1 MHDTYTY
8 THPDGTV
15 ERCTQRTY
23 YRRLADGPP
32 ARPPGRPQALDD
44 EDFTE
49 VYDSVDGCAQAV
61 SDITGLGLTTVYRY
75 ISRLGLAVPRSGE

>member
-8 THPDGTV
+8 KHPDGTV

-44 EDFTE
+44 EDFTT
-49 VYDSVDGCAQAV
+49 VFKALDGRAVDISRA
-61 SDITGLGLTTVYRY
+61 TGLGLTTVYRY